1 MSDANR
7 RFCIGTDPRCII
19 GVVQFQ
25 HGTFELVANGS
36 IILNPFY
43 QDGRQQIQNPCAAE
57 SNVLQ
62 QFNQTTLFLS
72 WRIFV
77 DPQGNDKLH
86 LFQFDGS
93 PLAPQFR
100 VSTVP
105 TMLPT
110 RVLTN
115 TTIGSQAQKRSLP
128 EKRSAADATHPIAI
142 AGLSAASLLSLGLLS
157 LF

>member
-1 MSDANR
+1 VSDANK
-7 RFCIGTDPRCII
+7 RFRTGTDPRCII

-25 HGTFELVANGS
+25 HGTHELLSNGS
-36 IILNPFY
+36 IILNPFEP
-43 QDGRQQIQNPCAAE
+43 DGRQQIQNPCAAE

-77 DPQGNDKLH
+77 NPTGVDKLH
-86 LFQFDGS
+86 LFRFDGA
-93 PLAPQFR
+93 PLPPMFR

-128 EKRSAADATHPIAI
+128 EKRSAADPTHPIAI
-142 AGLSAASLLSLGLLS
+142 AGLSAAGLLSLGLLS
-157 LF
+157 LL